1 MMYADGKLVS
11 IPLFRISVSGNP
23 DDRTGIYPSW
33 SAGIRAMITAVILP
47 GLGYALS
54 PFNFAI
60 AATVTAIS
68 TRHCD
73 SLPF

>member
-1 MMYADGKLVS
+1 MTALAFTRAGC
-11 IPLFRISVSGNP
+11 
-23 DDRTGIYPSW
+23 
-33 SAGIRAMITAVILP
+33 AGIRAMITAVILP